1 MTNPDLCYDIWTVR
15 KVAHDD
21 FGQGHWH
28 FNDHI
33 NFLLLHH
40 QDSDDDDIDEYIIE
54 VLNEDLSDE
63 N

>member
-1 MTNPDLCYDIWTVR
+1 MTNPDLCFDIWTVR

-33 NFLLLHH
+33 NFLTHH
-40 QDSDDDDIDEYIIE
+40 QDYETDIDDYIIE
-54 VLNEDLSDE
+54 VLNDDEGLSS
-63 N
+63 